1 MMLTKDQY
9 EKASVLFTEYFVKNY
24 PGPDTIIS
32 RPTWHAPKILRAA
45 AACIEEAILTVPPS
59 GTAPSAEI
67 AAGSAEAGQP
77 WRCQNMGHKRYLM
90 FQCTECSTSTSASEP
105 K

>member
-9 EKASVLFTEYFVKNY
+9 EKASVIFAEYFVKNY
-24 PGPDTIIS
+24 PGPDTVIH
-32 RPTWHAPKILRAA
+32 RPLWHSPKILRAA
-45 AACIEEAILTVPPS
+45 LHAIETALLTVPPS

-67 AAGSAEAGQP
+67 AAGSAEDGQP

-90 FQCTECSTSTSASEP
+90 FHCTECAETTALQRD
-105 K
+105 